1 MSTPIRVLI
10 VEDSEDDT
18 VLILRELRRGGYDTT
33 YERVETDKAMKAAL
47 DNQTWDIIICDY
59 SMPQFSMQAALK
71 TLQKMGLDLP
81 FIIVSG
87 TIGEDVAVEAMKAG
101 AHDYIMKDNLSRL
114 VPAIERELR
123 EANERRKHKQTENAI
138 RTLVKSIVGVT
149 GQDFFDKIV
158 SNMCEW
164 LGSDCAFIGQIMN
177 GGNIRALSVQ
187 LDGESICDCAYTLE
201 GTLCESIIKEGY
213 RIYNKGV
220 NELFPN
226 GCEYCSEMKAESY
239 IGIPLRDKK
248 SKPIGILWTA
258 SRHKLNIP
266 TRTAEVMDIIASKA
280 GAEIERM
287 RAEEQL
293 RIYNEELEK
302 LLEERTK
309 RIHEL
314 ERQRMENEKLAI
326 TGRMAARVAHEINN
340 PLAGIQYSFLLI
352 KDCVPEDHKHYG
364 YVGMIEKE
372 IMRIASIVKQMLDLN
387 RPLNKNHQAF
397 NINVTIRD
405 VIAMLKGNC
414 EKHGVEINYNTC
426 NELLMVPM
434 YEDSLRQVLFNI
446 IQNAIEASPKGG
458 EVKVTLKDGEEYLT
472 IMVADKG
479 SGIPDELRSQ
489 ILEPFFTTKSEIS
502 TGSLG
507 LGLSICKGILETMGG
522 FLSFKSGRNKG
533 TTFTITI
540 KMPIRVERKTEMVK
554 P

>member
-18 VLILRELRRGGYDTT
+18 VLILRELKRGGYDTT

-59 SMPQFSMQAALK
+59 SMPKFSMPAALE

-123 EANERRKHKQTENAI
+123 EAEERQRHRQTENAI

-149 GQDFFDKIV
+149 GQDFFDNIV
-158 SNMCEW
+158 SSMCEW
-164 LGSDCAFIGQIMN
+164 LGTDYAFIGKINDMN
-177 GGNIRALSVQ
+177 TVTALSMQ
-187 LDGESICDCAYTLE
+187 HDGKIINDYGYTI
-201 GTLCESIIKEGY
+201 GDGPCENVTKEGY
-213 RIYNKGV
+213 CVYTEGV
-220 NELFPN
+220 CKLFPN
-226 GCEYCSEMKAESY
+226 NKVISEMGAEGY
-239 IGIPLRDKK
+239 VGTRLNDKNG
-248 SKPIGILWTA
+248 KPIGILWA
-258 SRHKLNIP
+258 VSRNKLNIP
-266 TRTAEVMDIIASKA
+266 PRAAEVMDIIAAKA
-280 GAEIERM
+280 GSEIERM

-309 RIHEL
+309 RIQEL

-352 KDCVPEDHKHYG
+352 KDSVPKDHKHYG

-372 IMRIASIVKQMLDLN
+372 IKRIASIVKQMLDLS
-387 RPLNKNHQAF
+387 RPPKKSYQEF

-414 EKHGVEINYNTC
+414 DKYGVEINYDTC
-426 NELLMVPM
+426 NELLMVSIF
-434 YEDSLRQVLFNI
+434 EDSLRQVLINI

-458 EVKVTLKDGEEYLT
+458 EVKVTLKDGEEYLA

-479 SGIPDELRSQ
+479 SGIPDELRSK
-489 ILEPFFTTKSEIS
+489 IFEPFFTTKSKIL
-502 TGSLG
+502 TGGLG
-507 LGLSICKGILETMGG
+507 LGLSICKSMLETMRGS
-522 FLSFKSGRNKG
+522 LNFKSERNKG
-533 TTFTITI
+533 TTFTIE
-540 KMPIRVERKTEMVK
+540 MPIRIERKTEMLK

>member
-18 VLILRELRRGGYDTT
+18 VLILRELKRGGYDPT
-33 YERVETDKAMKAAL
+33 YERVEIDKAMKAAL

-59 SMPQFSMQAALK
+59 SMPQFSMPAALK

-81 FIIVSG
+81 FILVSG
-87 TIGEDVAVEAMKAG
+87 TVGEETAVKAMKAG
-101 AHDYIMKDNLSRL
+101 VHDYIMKDKLARL

-123 EANERRKHKQTENAI
+123 EANERQKYKQAENAI

-149 GQDFFDKIV
+149 GQDFFDEIA
-158 SNMCEW
+158 SNICEW
-164 LGSDCAFIGQIMN
+164 LGTDCASTCQIVD
-177 GGNIRALSVQ
+177 GDKLEALS
-187 LDGESICDCAYTLE
+187 TLFDKKFSCNCTSALS
-201 GTLCESIIKEGY
+201 GTVCEAVIKEDYKVFTEGLT
-213 RIYNKGV
+213 G
-220 NELFPN
+220 LFVTN
-226 GCEYCSEMKAESY
+226 CKYLKEMKAVGY
-239 IGIPLRDKK
+239 IGTSLRDKK
-248 SKPIGILWTA
+248 NKSIGILWTA

-266 TRTAEVMDIIASKA
+266 PRTAEVMDIIAAKA

-302 LLEERTK
+302 LLEEHTK
-309 RIHEL
+309 RIREL
-314 ERQRMENEKLAI
+314 ERKRMENEKLAI

-372 IMRIASIVKQMLDLN
+372 IKRIASIVKQMLDLS
-387 RPLNKNHQAF
+387 RPPKKSYQEF

-414 EKHGVEINYNTC
+414 DKYGVEINYDTC
-426 NELLMVPM
+426 NELLMVSIF
-434 YEDSLRQVLFNI
+434 EDSLRQVLINI

-458 EVKVTLKDGEEYLT
+458 EVKVTLKDGEEYLA

-479 SGIPDELRSQ
+479 SGIPDELRSK
-489 ILEPFFTTKSEIS
+489 IFEPFFTTKSKIL
-502 TGSLG
+502 TGGLG
-507 LGLSICKGILETMGG
+507 LGLSICKSMLETMGG
-522 FLSFKSGRNKG
+522 SLNFKSERNKG
-533 TTFTITI
+533 TTFTIE
-540 KMPIRVERKTEMVK
+540 MPIRIERKTEMLK

>member
-18 VLILRELRRGGYDTT
+18 VLILRELRRGGYDPT
-33 YERVETDKAMKAAL
+33 YERVETGKAMKAAL
-47 DNQTWDIIICDY
+47 DNQTWDVIICDY
-59 SMPQFSMQAALK
+59 SMPRFGVDAALE
-71 TLQKMGLDLP
+71 LLLERGQDIP

-101 AHDYIMKDNLSRL
+101 AHDYIMKDRLARL

-123 EANERRKHKQTENAI
+123 EAERRRNYKQAEVAI
-138 RTLVKSIVGVT
+138 QTLVKSTVGTT
-149 GQDFFDKIV
+149 GQDFFDNVVKSV
-158 SNMCEW
+158 CEW
-164 LGSDCAFIGQIMN
+164 LGSDCAFIGKINDMN
-177 GGNIRALSVQ
+177 TVTTLSMQ
-187 LDGESICDCAYTLE
+187 LDGKIINDYGYTI
-201 GTLCESIIKEGY
+201 GDGPCENVTKEGY
-213 RIYNKGV
+213 CVYTEGV
-220 NELFPN
+220 CKLFPN
-226 GCEYCSEMKAESY
+226 NKVISKMGAEGY
-239 IGIPLRDKK
+239 VGTRLNDK
-248 SKPIGILWTA
+248 SGKPIGILWA
-258 SRHKLNIP
+258 LSRNKLNIP
-266 TRTAEVMDIIASKA
+266 PRAAEVMDIIAAKA

-309 RIHEL
+309 RIREL

-352 KDCVPEDHKHYG
+352 KDSIPKIHKHYR

-372 IMRIASIVKQMLDLN
+372 TKRIASIVKQMLDLS
-387 RPLNKNHQAF
+387 RPPEKNYQEF

-414 EKHGVEINYNTC
+414 DKYGVEINYDTC
-426 NELLMVPM
+426 NELLMVSIF
-434 YEDSLRQVLFNI
+434 EDSLRQVLFNI

-458 EVKVTLKDGEEYLT
+458 EVKVTLKDGEEYLA

-489 ILEPFFTTKSEIS
+489 IFEPFFTTKSKIS
-502 TGSLG
+502 TGGLG
-507 LGLSICKGILETMGG
+507 LGLSICKGMLETMRGS
-522 FLSFKSGRNKG
+522 LSFKSERNKG
-533 TTFTITI
+533 TIFTIEL
-540 KMPIRVERKTEMVK
+540 PIHVFKE
-554 P
+554 

>member
-18 VLILRELRRGGYDTT
+18 VLILRELRRGGYKPT

-59 SMPQFSMQAALK
+59 NLPQFSMQAALEA
-71 TLQKMGLDLP
+71 LQKWELDLP
-81 FIIVSG
+81 FILVSG
-87 TIGEDVAVEAMKAG
+87 TVGEETAVKAMKAG
-101 AHDYIMKDNLSRL
+101 VHDYIMKDRLARL

-123 EANERRKHKQTENAI
+123 EAKKRREHKQAENAI

-149 GQDFFDKIV
+149 GQDFFDSIV

-164 LGSDCAFIGQIMN
+164 LGSDYAFIGKINDMN
-177 GGNIRALSVQ
+177 TVTALSMQ
-187 LDGESICDCAYTLE
+187 LDRKIINDYGYTIGDGPCENVIKDGYCVYTE
-201 GTLCESIIKEGY
+201 GVCK
-213 RIYNKGV
+213 
-220 NELFPN
+220 LFPN
-226 GCEYCSEMKAESY
+226 NKVLSELKAEGY
-239 IGIPLRDKK
+239 VGIPLRDKS
-248 SKPIGILWTA
+248 SKPIGILWTV
-258 SRHKLNIP
+258 SRNKLNIP
-266 TRTAEVMDIIASKA
+266 PRTAEVMDIIAAKA
-280 GAEIERM
+280 DSEVERM

-372 IMRIASIVKQMLDLN
+372 IKRIASIVKQMLDLN
-387 RPLNKNHQAF
+387 QPLNKRDQAF

-458 EVKVTLKDGEEYLT
+458 EVKVTLKDGEEYLA
-472 IMVADKG
+472 IMVADNG
-479 SGIPDELRSQ
+479 SGISDELRSQ
-489 ILEPFFTTKSEIS
+489 IFEPFFTTKSEIS
-502 TGSLG
+502 TGGLG

-522 FLSFKSGRNKG
+522 SLSFKSERNKG
-533 TTFTITI
+533 TTFAITI
-540 KMPIRVERKTEMVK
+540 EMPIRVERKTEMVK